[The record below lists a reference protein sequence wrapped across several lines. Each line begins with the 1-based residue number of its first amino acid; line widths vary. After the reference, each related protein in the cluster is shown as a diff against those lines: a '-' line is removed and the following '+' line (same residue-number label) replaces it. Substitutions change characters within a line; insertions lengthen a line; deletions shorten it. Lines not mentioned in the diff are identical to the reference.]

1 MFVVIDNHASPK
13 VCGPRRTM
21 REEEQDMT
29 LITIA
34 WIAFGLG
41 TTLGFLLA
49 RSVESIPASLEHAK
63 HDAVQT

>member
-1 MFVVIDNHASPK
+1 
-13 VCGPRRTM
+13 
-21 REEEQDMT
+21 MT

-49 RSVESIPASLEHAK
+49 RSVETLPDPFEHTA
-63 HDAVQT
+63 DEAAQPRNAGG